1 LTREGVISNEQRKQH
16 FPPPLLAA
24 NREVWELYCILH
36 DQYRVLG
43 FDVNKR
49 EVRTLDLAAVRAVLE
64 LYQVEDKP
72 ATLEKILLIFHEM
85 NS

>member
-1 LTREGVISNEQRKQH
+1 LIKEGVISDEQREQH
-16 FPPPLLAA
+16 FPPPLFAD
-24 NREVWELYCILH
+24 NREAWELYSILH
-36 DQYRVLG
+36 DHYRVLG
-43 FDVNKR
+43 LDPQKR

-85 NS
+85 NR

>member
-1 LTREGVISNEQRKQH
+1 LVKDGVIPKEESERH
-16 FPPPLLAA
+16 LPPPLLAT
-24 NREVWELYCILH
+24 NKEVWELYCVVH

-43 FDVNKR
+43 FDAKRR
-49 EVRTLDLAAVRAVLE
+49 EVRVPDLAAVSAVLE

-72 ATLEKILLIFHEM
+72 ATLEKILLIFYEM